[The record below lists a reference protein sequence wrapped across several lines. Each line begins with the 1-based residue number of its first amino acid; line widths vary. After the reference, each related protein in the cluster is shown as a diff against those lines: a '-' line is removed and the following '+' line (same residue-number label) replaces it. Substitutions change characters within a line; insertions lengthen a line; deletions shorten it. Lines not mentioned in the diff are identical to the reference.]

1 MDLVM
6 VLELLMVG
14 LGVFCGVMTYMV
26 INNKKNKKNRKNK
39 WR

>member
-6 VLELLMVG
+6 VLKVMMVG
-14 LGVFCGVMTYMV
+14 LGVFCGVMTYRA
-26 INNKKNKKNRKNK
+26 IKSKKNRKNK